1 MTTSHFILIFSKN
14 HKYINHTIIL
24 YLFIVSFIY
33 QFIYI
38 FIHLPIYSSFLYLL
52 KCLIKKQSL
61 LLVIKI
67 YFLSLFYFLL
77 INYFYYLSYTLGI
90 FLLSYIQKKL
100 STREYVDGLSY
111 LFSSNCSIRRVRVF
125 ISANKPIFKADLY
138 PKIRVL

>member
-24 YLFIVSFIY
+24 YLFIVSFTY

-77 INYFYYLSYTLGI
+77 INYFLLFKLYFRYIFIKLYLEKALYQRVCRWSLIFI
-90 FLLSYIQKKL
+90 FLQLL
-100 STREYVDGLSY
+100 DSTSQG
-111 LFSSNCSIRRVRVF
+111 FH
-125 ISANKPIFKADLY
+125 ISEQTHL
-138 PKIRVL
+138 